1 MVMIRLGASSLV
13 VDGTHTIDVVDVTC
27 QAHAFYTTWL
37 QPPGYVHGMIGGMWQ
52 PNNLALGFTI
62 NGGRPSMAGSHAVS
76 AHASS
81 DGRTVVGRVVNTDN
95 STRTSS
101 NFELQ
106 CV

>member
-1 MVMIRLGASSLV
+1 MRRAAWLLLKGYNEGGLNDQGI
-13 VDGTHTIDVVDVTC
+13 
-27 QAHAFYTTWL
+27 AFFLPNMTWL
-37 QPPGYVHGMIGGMWQ
+37 QPPGYVHGMIGDTWQ
-52 PNNLALGFTI
+52 PNNLALEFTI
-62 NGGRPSMAGSHAVS
+62 NGGRPSMAWSHAVS
-76 AHASS
+76 AQASS